1 MNTLK
6 DYQNRGLSLSKCIT
20 GLEHFELEPY
30 TLSPPLLSRASQLS
44 LSLKI
49 MNATQN
55 FKSGYVSIIGA
66 PNVGKSTLLNTILGQ
81 KLAIVTPKPQTTRNQ
96 IRGILTTDTYQII
109 FVDTPGLMNPKYRLQ
124 SEMVKT
130 AYSALGDADVVLFVV
145 DATCPDAEIE
155 DTILKRLKRTQQ
167 TTILVLNKV
176 DIVEK
181 RMLLPILEAYSQK
194 FEFAHII
201 PTSAL
206 TADGVSV
213 LLEQIETYLPPG
225 PHYFPEDQLSDL
237 PERFFIAE
245 TVREKIMLMTKREI
259 PYASAVIVEEFEKRQ
274 TNKSDDI
281 IYIRAIV
288 YAERQTQKQIII
300 GKGGKLIK
308 RVGELARIDIEKFL
322 DTRVFLELY
331 VTVKADWRRDARKLK
346 ELGGFAD
353 I

>member
-1 MNTLK
+1 
-6 DYQNRGLSLSKCIT
+6 
-20 GLEHFELEPY
+20 
-30 TLSPPLLSRASQLS
+30 
-44 LSLKI
+44 
-49 MNATQN
+49 
-55 FKSGYVSIIGA
+55 
-66 PNVGKSTLLNTILGQ
+66 
-81 KLAIVTPKPQTTRNQ
+81 
-96 IRGILTTDTYQII
+96 
-109 FVDTPGLMNPKYRLQ
+109 MNPKYRLQ

-130 AYSALGDADVVLFVV
+130 AYGALGDADVVLFVV
-145 DATCPDAEIE
+145 DVTRRDSDIE
-155 DTILKRLKRTQQ
+155 DTILKRLKRVKT

-176 DIVEK
+176 DVIEK
-181 RMLLPILEAYSQK
+181 RALLPIFEDYSQK

-201 PTSAL
+201 PISAL
-206 TADGVSV
+206 TTDGIPV
-213 LLEQIETYLPPG
+213 LLEQIETYLPLG

-245 TVREKIMLMTKREI
+245 TVREKIMLMTQREI
-259 PYASAVIVEEFEKRQ
+259 PYAAAVVVEEFEKRQ
-274 TNKSDDI
+274 TNKSGEI
-281 IYIRAIV
+281 LYIRAIV

-346 ELGGFAD
+346 ELGGFVD

>member
-1 MNTLK
+1 MNEIQ
-6 DYQNRGLSLSKCIT
+6 D
-20 GLEHFELEPY
+20 
-30 TLSPPLLSRASQLS
+30 
-44 LSLKI
+44 
-49 MNATQN
+49 

-66 PNVGKSTLLNTILGQ
+66 PNVGKSTLLNAILGQ

-96 IRGILTTDTYQII
+96 IRGILTTDTHQII

-130 AYSALGDADVVLFVV
+130 AYSALGDADVVLFVIDV
-145 DATCPDAEIE
+145 TRRDPDIE
-155 DTILKRLKRTQQ
+155 DTILKRLKRVKS
-167 TTILVLNKV
+167 TTILVPNKV
-176 DIVEK
+176 DLVEK
-181 RMLLPILEAYSQK
+181 RTLLPIFEDYSQK

-201 PTSAL
+201 PISAL
-206 TADGVSV
+206 TADGVPV
-213 LLEQIETYLPPG
+213 LLEQIENDLPFG

-245 TVREKIMLMTKREI
+245 TVREKIMLMTRREI
-259 PYASAVIVEEFEKRQ
+259 PYASAVVVEEFEKRQ
-274 TNKSDDI
+274 TNKSGEI
-281 IYIRAIV
+281 LYIRAIV
-288 YAERQTQKQIII
+288 YTERQTQKQIII

-322 DTRVFLELY
+322 DERVFLELY

-346 ELGGFAD
+346 ELGGFVD

>member
-1 MNTLK
+1 M
-6 DYQNRGLSLSKCIT
+6 LSISKFDIIDIGFIFLMYHRVT
-20 GLEHFELEPY
+20 
-30 TLSPPLLSRASQLS
+30 SSS
-44 LSLKI
+44 KI
-49 MNATQN
+49 MNEIQN

-96 IRGILTTDTYQII
+96 IRGIHTTDTCQII

-130 AYSALGDADVVLFVV
+130 AYGALGDADVVLFVV
-145 DATCPDAEIE
+145 DAAHQDRDIE
-155 DTILKRLKRTQQ
+155 DTILKRLKRTKQ

-176 DIVEK
+176 DLVDKPI
-181 RMLLPILEAYSQK
+181 LLPLSEDYSQK

-201 PTSAL
+201 PISAL
-206 TADGVSV
+206 NADGVSV
-213 LLEQIETYLPPG
+213 LLEQIEDYLPLG
-225 PHYFPEDQLSDL
+225 PLYFPKDQLSDL

-245 TVREKIMLMTKREI
+245 TVREKIMLVTKREI
-259 PYASAVIVEEFEKRQ
+259 PYASAVVVEEFEKRQ
-274 TNKSDDI
+274 TNKSEEI

-300 GKGGKLIK
+300 GKSGKLIK
-308 RVGELARIDIEKFL
+308 RIGQLARPDIERFL

-331 VTVKADWRRDARKLK
+331 VTVKANWRRDVRQLK

>member
-1 MNTLK
+1 M
-6 DYQNRGLSLSKCIT
+6 DEIQD
-20 GLEHFELEPY
+20 
-30 TLSPPLLSRASQLS
+30 
-44 LSLKI
+44 
-49 MNATQN
+49 

-66 PNVGKSTLLNTILGQ
+66 PNVGKSTLLNAFLGQ

-96 IRGILTTDTYQII
+96 IRGILTTDTHQII
-109 FVDTPGLMNPKYRLQ
+109 FVDTPGLMTPKYRLQ

-130 AYSALGDADVVLFVV
+130 AYSALGDADVVLFVIDV
-145 DATCPDAEIE
+145 TRRDSDIE
-155 DTILKRLKRTQQ
+155 DTILKRLKRAES
-167 TTILVLNKV
+167 TTLLVLNKV
-176 DIVEK
+176 DLVEK
-181 RMLLPILEAYSQK
+181 RTLLPMFEDYNQK

-201 PTSAL
+201 PISAL
-206 TADGVSV
+206 TTDGVP
-213 LLEQIETYLPPG
+213 LLLQQIEEYLPLG

-245 TVREKIMLMTKREI
+245 TVREKIMLMTQREI
-259 PYASAVIVEEFEKRQ
+259 PYAAAVVVEEFEKRR
-274 TNKSDDI
+274 TNKSAEI

-331 VTVKADWRRDARKLK
+331 VTVKADWRKDARKLK
-346 ELGGFAD
+346 ELGGFMD
-353 I
+353 M

>member
-1 MNTLK
+1 MEEN
-6 DYQNRGLSLSKCIT
+6 
-20 GLEHFELEPY
+20 
-30 TLSPPLLSRASQLS
+30 
-44 LSLKI
+44 
-49 MNATQN
+49 QN

-96 IRGILTTDTYQII
+96 IRGIVTTDTYQII
-109 FVDTPGLMNPKYRLQ
+109 FVDTPGLMTPKYRLQ

-130 AYSALGDADVVLFVV
+130 AYGALGDADLVLFVI
-145 DATCPDAEIE
+145 DAARPDPEIE
-155 DTILKRLKRTQQ
+155 DKILKRLKRTKSP
-167 TTILVLNKV
+167 TILVLNKV
-176 DIVEK
+176 DLVDK
-181 RMLLPILEAYSQK
+181 PTLLPIFEDYNQK

-213 LLEQIETYLPPG
+213 LLEQIEDYLPLG
-225 PHYFPEDQLSDL
+225 PRYFPEDQLSDL

-245 TVREKIMLMTKREI
+245 TVREKIMLMTQREI
-259 PYASAVIVEEFEKRQ
+259 PYASAVVVEEFEKRQ
-274 TNKSDDI
+274 TKNSDEI
-281 IYIRAIV
+281 VYIRAIV

-346 ELGGFAD
+346 ELGGFTD
-353 I
+353 M

>member
-1 MNTLK
+1 MNE
-6 DYQNRGLSLSKCIT
+6 I
-20 GLEHFELEPY
+20 
-30 TLSPPLLSRASQLS
+30 
-44 LSLKI
+44 
-49 MNATQN
+49 QN

-96 IRGILTTDTYQII
+96 IRGIVTTDTYQII
-109 FVDTPGLMNPKYRLQ
+109 FVDTPGLMTPKYRLQ

-130 AYSALGDADVVLFVV
+130 AYGALGDADVVLFVI
-145 DATCPDAEIE
+145 DAARPDPEIE
-155 DTILKRLKRTQQ
+155 SKILKRLKRTKS

-176 DIVEK
+176 DLVDK
-181 RMLLPILEAYSQK
+181 PNLLPIFEDYNQK

-201 PTSAL
+201 PISAL

-213 LLEQIETYLPPG
+213 LLEQIEDYLPLG
-225 PHYFPEDQLSDL
+225 PRYFPEDQLSDL

-245 TVREKIMLMTKREI
+245 TVREKIMLMTQREI
-259 PYASAVIVEEFEKRQ
+259 PYASAVVVEEFEKRQ
-274 TNKSDDI
+274 TKNSDEI

-346 ELGGFAD
+346 ELGGFTD
-353 I
+353 M

>member
-1 MNTLK
+1 M
-6 DYQNRGLSLSKCIT
+6 DEIQD
-20 GLEHFELEPY
+20 
-30 TLSPPLLSRASQLS
+30 
-44 LSLKI
+44 
-49 MNATQN
+49 

-66 PNVGKSTLLNTILGQ
+66 PNVGKSTLLNAILGQ

-96 IRGILTTDTYQII
+96 IRGILTTDTHQII

-130 AYSALGDADVVLFVV
+130 AYGALADADVVLFVIDV
-145 DATCPDAEIE
+145 TRRDPDIE
-155 DTILKRLKRTQQ
+155 DTILKRLKRVKS
-167 TTILVLNKV
+167 TTILVPNKV
-176 DIVEK
+176 DLVEK
-181 RMLLPILEAYSQK
+181 RTLLPIFEDYSQK

-201 PTSAL
+201 PISAL
-206 TADGVSV
+206 TTDGVPV
-213 LLEQIETYLPPG
+213 LLEQIEDYLPLG

-245 TVREKIMLMTKREI
+245 TVREKIMLMTQREI
-259 PYASAVIVEEFEKRQ
+259 PYASAVVVEEFEKRQ
-274 TNKSDDI
+274 TNKSGEI
-281 IYIRAIV
+281 LYIRAII

-300 GKGGKLIK
+300 GKGGKLVK

-322 DTRVFLELY
+322 DERVFLELY

-346 ELGGFAD
+346 ELGGFLD

>member
-1 MNTLK
+1 MNE
-6 DYQNRGLSLSKCIT
+6 I
-20 GLEHFELEPY
+20 
-30 TLSPPLLSRASQLS
+30 
-44 LSLKI
+44 
-49 MNATQN
+49 QN

-66 PNVGKSTLLNTILGQ
+66 PNVGKSTLLNAILGQ

-96 IRGILTTDTYQII
+96 IRGILTTDTHQII
-109 FVDTPGLMNPKYRLQ
+109 FVDTPGLMTPKYRLQ

-130 AYSALGDADVVLFVV
+130 AYSALGDADVVLFVIDV
-145 DATCPDAEIE
+145 TRRNIDIE
-155 DTILKRLKRTQQ
+155 DTILKRLKRVKS

-176 DIVEK
+176 DLVEK
-181 RMLLPILEAYSQK
+181 RTLLPIFEDYSQK

-201 PTSAL
+201 PISAL
-206 TADGVSV
+206 TADGVPL
-213 LLEQIETYLPPG
+213 LLEQIEAYLPLG

-245 TVREKIMLMTKREI
+245 TVREKIMLLTQREI
-259 PYASAVIVEEFEKRQ
+259 PYASAVVVEEFEKRQ
-274 TNKSDDI
+274 TNKSGEI

-308 RVGELARIDIEKFL
+308 RIGELARTDIEKFL
-322 DTRVFLELY
+322 DARVFLELY

-346 ELGGFAD
+346 ELGDFLTENARHSF
-353 I
+353 

>member
-1 MNTLK
+1 MDEN
-6 DYQNRGLSLSKCIT
+6 QS
-20 GLEHFELEPY
+20 
-30 TLSPPLLSRASQLS
+30 
-44 LSLKI
+44 
-49 MNATQN
+49 

-66 PNVGKSTLLNTILGQ
+66 PNVGKSTLLNTLLGQ

-96 IRGILTTDTYQII
+96 IRGIVTTDTHQII
-109 FVDTPGLMNPKYRLQ
+109 FVDTPGLMDPKYRLQ
-124 SEMVKT
+124 SEMVRT
-130 AYSALGDADVVLFVV
+130 AYGALGDADIVLFMI
-145 DATCPDAEIE
+145 DATRPGAEIE
-155 DTILKRLKRTQQ
+155 DRILKRLRRTKS

-176 DIVEK
+176 DLIAK
-181 RMLLPILEAYSQK
+181 PTLLPIFEDYNQK
-194 FEFAHII
+194 FEFAHMI
-201 PTSAL
+201 PISAL

-213 LLEQIETYLPPG
+213 LLEQIKDYLPLG
-225 PHYFPEDQLSDL
+225 PRYFPEDQLSDL

-245 TVREKIMLMTKREI
+245 TVREKIMLITQREI
-259 PYASAVIVEEFEKRQ
+259 PYASAVVVEEFEKRQ
-274 TNKSDDI
+274 TNKSGEI

-308 RVGELARIDIEKFL
+308 RIGELARTDIEKFL
-322 DTRVFLELY
+322 DARVFLELY